1 MFHRIRH
8 SAALALGLA
17 LLSPLPSLAQQAPT
31 TKRVQFKPG
40 ASSATISGTIKG
52 DQTIDYLVNAKQGQ
66 SMNVSLATKH
76 GATYFNILAPHETE
90 VAYFI
95 GNTSG
100 NQFEGTVPASGD
112 QKIRVYMMRSAARRN
127 EQASY
132 RLEIIISGA
141 AAAHQSHDAKVPGTD
156 YHATGPVSCW
166 VGQGGQKSNCDMG
179 VKRRGNG
186 SADVT
191 VTRPG
196 GGQRTIFFE
205 KGTATGYD
213 ESQADRQKFRWDRD
227 ADRGETIVHIGEE
240 AFVIPDAVIY
250 GG

>member
-1 MFHRIRH
+1 VV
-8 SAALALGLA
+8 AALALA
-17 LLSPLPSLAQQAPT
+17 VPAPLWAQQGIRT
-31 TKRVQFKPG
+31 VRVSFDPG
-40 ASSATISGTIKG
+40 ATSKVIEGSIKG
-52 DQTIDYLVNAKQGQ
+52 SETIDYLVNAKEGQ

-95 GNTSG
+95 GNTAG

-127 EQASY
+127 ERATY
-132 RLEIIISGA
+132 RLEIIVSGTGA
-141 AAAHQSHDAKVPGTD
+141 GHQSHDAKVAGTD
-156 YHATGPVSCW
+156 YNATGPVRCW
-166 VGQGGQKSNCDMG
+166 VGVGGPKSSCDMG

-186 SADVT
+186 TADVT

-196 GGQRTIFFE
+196 GGTRTIYFE
-205 KGTATGYD
+205 KGTAKGYD
-213 ESQADRQKFRWDRD
+213 ESQADRQKFRWDRAGD
-227 ADRGETIVHIGEE
+227 ETTVQIGEE
-240 AFVIPDAVIY
+240 AYVIPDAVIY